1 LPRDELTVRRAA
13 LSAGS
18 DLVSTATM
26 GHEANLKV
34 EDGMR
39 RRRDRQKII
48 AVLVILI
55 LSVLAFYGFENISKT
70 RSYNEIVR
78 VKTGSLREG
87 DKMQVNSIV
96 EEQNSA
102 AGRRRR
108 GGS

>member
-1 LPRDELTVRRAA
+1 
-13 LSAGS
+13 
-18 DLVSTATM
+18 M